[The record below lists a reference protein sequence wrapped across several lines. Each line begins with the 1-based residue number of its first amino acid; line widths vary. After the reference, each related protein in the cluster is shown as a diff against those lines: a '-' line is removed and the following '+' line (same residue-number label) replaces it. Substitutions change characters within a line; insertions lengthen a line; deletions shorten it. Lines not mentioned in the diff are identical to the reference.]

1 GGRQEGPGGNV
12 GEPLQGKGASLQIA
26 APRVVGELAKVEP
39 LAPVVT
45 RPPHA
50 AGGLLE
56 RGRRSGDVGPAER
69 GERAVAFAK
78 RAVPLGPASLQPEP
92 QARGQPQL
100 GVIWG

>member
-1 GGRQEGPGGNV
+1 
-12 GEPLQGKGASLQIA
+12 
-26 APRVVGELAKVEP
+26 
-39 LAPVVT
+39 
-45 RPPHA
+45 
-50 AGGLLE
+50 GLLE

-100 GVIWG
+100 GVICAPPSDRGPVAGALVVPSGLSLAVVEDRFALEQEVHLPVHAANRAQQAMLGL